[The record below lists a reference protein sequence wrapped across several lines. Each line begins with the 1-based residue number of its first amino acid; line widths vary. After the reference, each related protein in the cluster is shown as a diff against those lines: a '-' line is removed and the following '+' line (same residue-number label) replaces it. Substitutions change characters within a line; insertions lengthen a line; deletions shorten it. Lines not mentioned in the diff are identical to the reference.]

1 MFILCL
7 EIYFTTFKN
16 NKDVKSLNNFGD
28 TFLYTAYA
36 DDKTFFL
43 KKMGSIKKLLDT
55 ISLFSSFSSL
65 KTNLSKCKVPG
76 IGLLE
81 GVKLPVYGIKCINL
95 TKDAIKIL
103 GILFSHNK
111 NIELEQNFKKII
123 IGIEKVLRMGQ
134 RRNLTLQ
141 GKIII
146 FKTLALSKFVFL
158 GHVLL
163 IPNEITTTIKRIQEE
178 FLWNPNNLISMHFIN
193 NTFEKNFINYSDL
206 SFNTSILHQFP
217 TFYAKILRSPKKYFL
232 ISLTFLDA

>member
-1 MFILCL
+1 M
-7 EIYFTTFKN
+7 
-16 NKDVKSLNNFGD
+16 KSLNIFGN

-43 KKMGSIKKLLDT
+43 KKIGSIKKLLDT

-76 IGLLE
+76 IGILK

-111 NIELEQNFKKII
+111 NIELEQNFKKVI

-141 GKIII
+141 DL
-146 FKTLALSKFVFL
+146 LALSKFVFL
-158 GHVLL
+158 AHVLL